1 MLTES
6 ATVRA
11 WGDSQRMLEDI
22 WPGRPGLYART
33 GIVLCAEDVYVK
45 LGPAAVK
52 TFLDSCISCLTLGC
66 GVE

>member
-1 MLTES
+1 MLTEQ
-6 ATVRA
+6 ATVCA

-33 GIVLCAEDVYVK
+33 GFVRCAKDLYVK

-52 TFLDSCISCLTLGC
+52 TFFGRLHGLLYSGS
-66 GVE
+66 